1 VSGPGEM
8 IADALR
14 EIAAEEGPP
23 GPMAEATWRAGPM
36 ADAAWRAGRRRR
48 LAALTASAV
57 TAAAVVAAAV
67 LVPLAAQGGPA
78 HQQPPAPASQ
88 QGPAAPIR
96 LRSPIQFRQVAA
108 INPRACPAGSGG
120 LRLPDSGAPGCI
132 YLTRRGLTV
141 TAVRSAVVI
150 RTGPGQY
157 ALNLVLTRAQR
168 GPWAALTR
176 QVSGLRS
183 PRDELA
189 VIVDGRV
196 IAYPAIDGAITGG
209 SLLID
214 FATRAQAE
222 RVLSSLRIRCA
233 HASGTGSVTLVH
245 PGSCG

>member
-1 VSGPGEM
+1 MSGPGEM

-67 LVPLAAQGGPA
+67 LVPLAAHGGLA
-78 HQQPPAPASQ
+78 HRQPPAPASQ
-88 QGPAAPIR
+88 QGPAALIR

-108 INPRACPAGSGG
+108 INPGACPAGSGG

-141 TAVRSAVVI
+141 TTVRSAVVI

-214 FATRAQAE
+214 FATRAQVE
-222 RVLSSLRIRCA
+222 RVLWSLRIRCA

>member
-1 VSGPGEM
+1 MSE
-8 IADALR
+8 
-14 EIAAEEGPP
+14 
-23 GPMAEATWRAGPM
+23 
-36 ADAAWRAGRRRR
+36 
-48 LAALTASAV
+48 
-57 TAAAVVAAAV
+57 
-67 LVPLAAQGGPA
+67 LVEVGVKFCTISMLPSS
-78 HQQPPAPASQ
+78 PASQ
-88 QGPAAPIR
+88 QGTAAPIR

-108 INPRACPAGSGG
+108 ITPAACPAGSGG

-141 TAVRSAVVI
+141 TTVRSAVVI

-214 FATRAQAE
+214 FATRAQVE
-222 RVLSSLRIRCA
+222 RVLWSLRIRCA

>member
-1 VSGPGEM
+1 M
-8 IADALR
+8 
-14 EIAAEEGPP
+14 
-23 GPMAEATWRAGPM
+23 
-36 ADAAWRAGRRRR
+36 
-48 LAALTASAV
+48 
-57 TAAAVVAAAV
+57 
-67 LVPLAAQGGPA
+67 
-78 HQQPPAPASQ
+78 
-88 QGPAAPIR
+88 
-96 LRSPIQFRQVAA
+96 
-108 INPRACPAGSGG
+108 
-120 LRLPDSGAPGCI
+120 
-132 YLTRRGLTV
+132 TV
-141 TAVRSAVVI
+141 TTVRSAVVI

-214 FATRAQAE
+214 FATRAQVE
-222 RVLSSLRIRCA
+222 RVLWSLRIRCA

>member
-1 VSGPGEM
+1 MSGPGEM

-48 LAALTASAV
+48 LAALNASAV

-78 HQQPPAPASQ
+78 HRQPPAPASQ

-108 INPRACPAGSGG
+108 ISSAPCRAGSGG
-120 LRLPDSGAPGCI
+120 LPGSGTPVCFH
-132 YLTRRGLTV
+132 LTGTGMTV
-141 TAVRSAVVI
+141 TTVQSVQVVSSGDGGYLLKI
-150 RTGPGQY
+150 
-157 ALNLVLTRAQR
+157 VLTPAQT

-176 QVSGLRS
+176 RLPGLPS
-183 PRDELA
+183 PRDQLA
-189 VIVDGRV
+189 TIIDGHV
-196 IAYPAIDGAITGG
+196 IADSAVVSPVTDGTAAIPG
-209 SLLID
+209 

-222 RVLSSLRIRCA
+222 SLLTSLR
-233 HASGTGSVTLVH
+233 SQ
-245 PGSCG
+245 